1 MLRWHCHPIL
11 RLTTLSY
18 QIISQLK
25 NYFNFIHHPGFYVT
39 VKVENTA
46 ATFNISG
53 KHPSH
58 LQRSAAVSVVIITL
72 INYTHVIILSPLL
85 SIVVSTQQARNG
97 STVHRMQHLTWYCSA
112 LSREMRLLEAWGS
125 QNEESSCWLGDKLR
139 LWGRLG
145 GWSWCTQYELFRGDH
160 LAQLFDIHWPRIQ
173 YLLESIAGHSFRSAK
188 SGPQAHNSVNHSLHV
203 CEGKFCFNM

>member
-53 KHPSH
+53 KH
-58 LQRSAAVSVVIITL
+58 LQRSAAAVSVVIITL
-72 INYTHVIILSPLL
+72 INYSHVIILSSLL
-85 SIVVSTQQARNG
+85 SIVVSSQQARNA
-97 STVHRMQHLTWYCSA
+97 STVHRMQHLSWYCSA
-112 LSREMRLLEAWGS
+112 LSREMRLLEEVKMRNPPADWEISWGCVRWMRLELVYTIWIIPRGPLGPTIWYTLT
-125 QNEESSCWLGDKLR
+125 QNSIFMQTIFHPVRCLQYKVSRR
-139 LWGRLG
+139 LNP
-145 GWSWCTQYELFRGDH
+145 
-160 LAQLFDIHWPRIQ
+160 DIVTM
-173 YLLESIAGHSFRSAK
+173 LL
-188 SGPQAHNSVNHSLHV
+188 
-203 CEGKFCFNM
+203 

>member
-72 INYTHVIILSPLL
+72 INYTHVIILSTLL

-97 STVHRMQHLTWYCSA
+97 STVHRMQHLTWYCVA
-112 LSREMRLLEAWGS
+112 LSREMRLLEAAWGG

-139 LWGRLG
+139 LCEMVRLG
-145 GWSWCTQYELFRGDH
+145 LVYTIWIIPRGPLGTTIWYTLTQNSIFMQTIFHPVRCLQYKVPRSLNP
-160 LAQLFDIHWPRIQ
+160 DI
-173 YLLESIAGHSFRSAK
+173 
-188 SGPQAHNSVNHSLHV
+188 
-203 CEGKFCFNM
+203 FNIKYGALKIFW